1 MIKQLYAAGLKKKK
15 DQLSAFKH
23 FINEFGTHYAAAT
36 ELGTKLTIER
46 RYSAK
51 VTRKKTMCNNASN
64 HYAIFQER
72 ASTDTG
78 EISEC
83 TTLTGSKIFGFQV
96 EMERHN
102 CTKDT
107 LMDEGGSE
115 IQNMKVYCTSTF

>member
-1 MIKQLYAAGLKKKK
+1 MIETKE
-15 DQLSAFKH
+15 AFKH

-51 VTRKKTMCNNASN
+51 VTMKKTMCNASN
-64 HYAIFQER
+64 HSAIFQER

>member
-1 MIKQLYAAGLKKKK
+1 M
-15 DQLSAFKH
+15 
-23 FINEFGTHYAAAT
+23 
-36 ELGTKLTIER
+36 
-46 RYSAK
+46 
-51 VTRKKTMCNNASN
+51 
-64 HYAIFQER
+64 FQER

-107 LMDEGGSE
+107 LMDEGGSQWSH
-115 IQNMKVYCTSTF
+115 IKNMKVYYTSKFC

>member
-1 MIKQLYAAGLKKKK
+1 M
-15 DQLSAFKH
+15 
-23 FINEFGTHYAAAT
+23 
-36 ELGTKLTIER
+36 
-46 RYSAK
+46 
-51 VTRKKTMCNNASN
+51 
-64 HYAIFQER
+64 FQER

-107 LMDEGGSE
+107 LMDEGGWVTHTTYR
-115 IQNMKVYCTSTF
+115 I